1 MAAASGR
8 GAGSRRRRRY
18 PDYPPSFGCGRQF
31 LRRPGSVTATG
42 PTGSPR
48 RRRAGSTRPRCDPA
62 TSAPAHAPGLAPP
75 SVPHGID
82 WLTRHRYDRGGRSD
96 GAIVC
101 LFLRLAT
108 CECFLISRTR
118 GRVAGKRRQ
127 TLNLAAVTIFKENRR
142 CNPEVMVYRLYSL
155 SIAGGTLLAP
165 APNPNSQGR
174 TGEVAANLPTLLPP
188 APGAAFF
195 MCQARC
201 GCWRSQASGGQHG
214 ETRRRPCPARR
225 GGSQST
231 KPGRLTRRKSATPL
245 QAKALCVRNRTAR
258 SDFCWQVSTG
268 R

>member
-1 MAAASGR
+1 MLR
-8 GAGSRRRRRY
+8 
-18 PDYPPSFGCGRQF
+18 PQGRQD
-31 LRRPGSVTATG
+31 
-42 PTGSPR
+42 
-48 RRRAGSTRPRCDPA
+48 RRAGGEQGQHGPGAIRPLRLLLTHRVLLRHRFP
-62 TSAPAHAPGLAPP
+62 PGVL
-75 SVPHGID
+75 

-127 TLNLAAVTIFKENRR
+127 TPNLAAVTMFKESCR

-155 SIAGGTLLAP
+155 FIAGGTLLAP

-195 MCQARC
+195 MCLARC

-214 ETRRRPCPARR
+214 ETRRRPLSRARR

-245 QAKALCVRNRTAR
+245 QAKALCVRNRTVGT
-258 SDFCWQVSTG
+258 DFSWQVSTG